1 MESSLSLMED
11 LDKYFGVLFGLND
24 TSKSISFF
32 LSLSLFKSAVLL
44 STVMKYN
51 SITERSHFVD
61 LKQRLLGYVLQE
73 NAIILFQSTSKF
85 VTWHF
90 FIFICE
96 IYLKIVSK

>member
-73 NAIILFQSTSKF
+73 NAIILFQSFYFKVCYLAF
-85 VTWHF
+85 LY
-90 FIFICE
+90 
-96 IYLKIVSK
+96 IYL